1 VSTHWTDRLS
11 DFQDGE
17 LSPAD
22 HTACEAH
29 LAECDECRTVLQEL
43 RLVTVIARSDRE
55 REPAT
60 DLWPGVLA
68 RIGRTHTRPLNAE
81 TRPHNERTAE
91 VVAFEH
97 PGDRT
102 SAFGSAPAGPSAQS
116 PRRISF
122 SVPQLALAA
131 SLLIAVSAGVAYVAA
146 GRNVVRPTSRE
157 APILAMAETLS
168 IPSADVAPA
177 NFADAQ
183 FDKAVS
189 DLEQI
194 LLQQRE
200 TLDPRTV
207 VVIERNLR
215 LIDEA
220 IRQARAALDA
230 DPANMYLNSYL
241 AEARRRK
248 LDLLRRATSLSGD

>member
-1 VSTHWTDRLS
+1 
-11 DFQDGE
+11 
-17 LSPAD
+17 
-22 HTACEAH
+22 
-29 LAECDECRTVLQEL
+29 
-43 RLVTVIARSDRE
+43 
-55 REPAT
+55 
-60 DLWPGVLA
+60 
-68 RIGRTHTRPLNAE
+68 
-81 TRPHNERTAE
+81 
-91 VVAFEH
+91 
-97 PGDRT
+97 
-102 SAFGSAPAGPSAQS
+102 
-116 PRRISF
+116 
-122 SVPQLALAA
+122 
-131 SLLIAVSAGVAYVAA
+131 
-146 GRNVVRPTSRE
+146 
-157 APILAMAETLS
+157 MAETLS
-168 IPSADVAPA
+168 IPSAEIAPA

-230 DPANMYLNSYL
+230 DPANMYLNSHL
-241 AEARRRK
+241 AESRRRK